1 LYAVVY
7 IAVVQPK
14 IGKQLLSF
22 MSYCWQQVLEVL
34 SEEEEEEEENSFDHN
49 DELSVSLPSADGVTQ
64 EGDGDEV
71 SKAKKGKTREKASRL
86 KRADCWKYFKV
97 ISVQSKKQLGV
108 KITKA
113 KCKFCT
119 KSYVYH
125 KGGSYITTK
134 STSRQVHTI
143 FEQVG

>member
-1 LYAVVY
+1 MA
-7 IAVVQPK
+7 
-14 IGKQLLSF
+14 
-22 MSYCWQQVLEVL
+22 LEVL
-34 SEEEEEEEENSFDHN
+34 SEEEEEDDEEENSFDHD